1 MKGVGPYRI
10 CQVISNAPI
19 QSFFE
24 TVGLSRMLS
33 LIGMD
38 EDDVK
43 PKYYTL
49 LYTCASHVL
58 LLNVMDIWG
67 RIKIRTAETTC
78 NVF

>member
-1 MKGVGPYRI
+1 MKRVGPYRI

-33 LIGMD
+33 LTGMD

-49 LYTCASHVL
+49 LYAIIHMCITCFTPQCDGYLGA
-58 LLNVMDIWG
+58 D
-67 RIKIRTAETTC
+67 
-78 NVF
+78 